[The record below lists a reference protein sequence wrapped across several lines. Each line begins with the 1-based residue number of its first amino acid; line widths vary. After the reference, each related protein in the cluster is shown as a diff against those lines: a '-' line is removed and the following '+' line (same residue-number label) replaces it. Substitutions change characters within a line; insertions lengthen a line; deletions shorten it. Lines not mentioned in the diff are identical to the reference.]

1 MSIELTEY
9 RRPLPEL
16 AAASAFAKAFRL
28 SPGIPA
34 FSAAYKACRGSI
46 ESEAWARQAAKER
59 AIDIESL
66 AHKGRM
72 LRDFLN
78 DIAEESVTGIA
89 STGRVVALS
98 ILRDVV
104 MLADE

>member
-46 ESEAWARQAAKER
+46 ESEAWARQAWKKKYKDLKEFADLIT
-59 AIDIESL
+59 AIDQMDTVIP
-66 AHKGRM
+66 K
-72 LRDFLN
+72 FL
-78 DIAEESVTGIA
+78 GKK
-89 STGRVVALS
+89 
-98 ILRDVV
+98 
-104 MLADE
+104 